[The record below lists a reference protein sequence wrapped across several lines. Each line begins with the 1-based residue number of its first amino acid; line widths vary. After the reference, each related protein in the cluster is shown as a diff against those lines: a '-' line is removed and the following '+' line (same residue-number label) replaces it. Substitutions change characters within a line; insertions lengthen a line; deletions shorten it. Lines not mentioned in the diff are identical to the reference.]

1 MDAKILNSLASA
13 CSKAELCSRDVL
25 QKALKKTDGDRA
37 AAGEIVARLQS
48 EGFIDDSRYAAAFA
62 REKSSLTGWGPVK
75 IRFALK
81 EKGID
86 QAVIDSA
93 LSEIDPER
101 AGARLSNLLE
111 AKRKSLEGD
120 PQIKFKLIRFALS
133 RGYEYPEV
141 EAQTERILH
150 GRD

>member
-1 MDAKILNSLASA
+1 MDAKILNSLATA

-86 QAVIDSA
+86 QSVIDSA

>member
-86 QAVIDSA
+86 QSVIDAA

>member
-48 EGFIDDSRYAAAFA
+48 EGFIDDNRYAAAFA

>member
-1 MDAKILNSLASA
+1 MDAKIFNSLASA

>member
-1 MDAKILNSLASA
+1 MDAKIFNSLASA

-86 QAVIDSA
+86 QSVIDSA

>member
-141 EAQTERILH
+141 ETQTERILH